1 MGAGPRRAVGGAWG
15 RRRNTAPRG
24 ARCERGHVGSVGTG
38 TWTAAWES
46 QTRGTLTRRGHG
58 SGRHRHWGHGYRGP
72 NVGTTDVG
80 RRYRGRGGA
89 QIQGTWTRG
98 DRHRRHRHGGTRTGR
113 TQSRRH
119 RDADKE
125 RTWALKAGMLW
136 DRGWECGVGGA
147 GGRFGGT
154 QTGDV
159 GVRAQRGTQ

>member
-1 MGAGPRRAVGGAWG
+1 MGGAWG

-80 RRYRGRGGA
+80 RRYRGCGHE
-89 QIQGTWTRG
+89 GT
-98 DRHRRHRHGGTRTGR
+98 D
-113 TQSRRH
+113 
-119 RDADKE
+119 
-125 RTWALKAGMLW
+125 
-136 DRGWECGVGGA
+136 
-147 GGRFGGT
+147 
-154 QTGDV
+154 TGDTDTGGHGQAGHNHADIGMV
-159 GVRAQRGTQ
+159 TRRGHGH